1 MGKLNEQKQLR
12 SEAAK
17 QPGFTLAEVLIT
29 LGIIGI
35 VAALTMPTL
44 IQNHRKQV
52 IETRLKKFYSTVNQA
67 VKLAE
72 VDYGDKKLW
81 YADLAGAQIDEDGNI
96 IEGSSESEKWFKKYL
111 APYMQI
117 TKFETLPNG
126 AFLAYLPDG
135 SAFGTINNDN
145 TRGWIFY
152 PSNPKKCMKI
162 NDNVGKCSFLFTFY
176 PPKINYIWNVEHW
189 TYHTDKGF
197 EPNKYRWDGQE
208 SSLLSGC
215 EGNPPV
221 NHNHAF
227 CTALI
232 QYNNWKIPDNY
243 PRKL

>member
-72 VDYGDKKLW
+72 VDFGDKKLW
-81 YADLAGAQIDEDGNI
+81 YADLAGAQKDEDGNI

-135 SAFGTINNDN
+135 SAFGPTEAN
-145 TRGWIFY
+145 TRDWFFY
-152 PSNPKKCMKI
+152 PSEPLKCRQNSDPNGSCRFI
-162 NDNVGKCSFLFTFY
+162 FCFY
-176 PPKINYIWNVEHW
+176 PPKIDIVWNAAHW
-189 TYHTDKGF
+189 KYHTDKGF
-197 EPNKYRWDGQE
+197 EPNKYRWDGTEAQ
-208 SSLLSGC
+208 LLTGC
-215 EGNPPV
+215 EGTPTI

-232 QYNNWKIPDNY
+232 QYNNWKIPKDY
-243 PRKL
+243 PIKF